1 MQIACIIGVL
11 FVASVLGFAAVVEI
25 TPDPME
31 PRPEDDPEG

>member
-1 MQIACIIGVL
+1 MQIACILGVL
-11 FVASVLGFAAVVEI
+11 FVASLLAAVIEI